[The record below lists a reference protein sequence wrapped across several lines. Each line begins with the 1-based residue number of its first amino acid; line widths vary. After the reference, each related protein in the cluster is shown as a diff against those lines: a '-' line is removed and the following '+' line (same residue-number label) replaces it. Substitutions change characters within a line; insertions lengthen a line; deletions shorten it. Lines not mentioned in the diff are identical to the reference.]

1 MWLASLHYIAII
13 LIICLTFYF
22 LILDR
27 KSKKA
32 NPQFPS
38 LVITVGIAFTFLG
51 VALGLR
57 DFNTDDPTAS
67 LSTLVSGIKTAFWGS
82 LTGVAASIV
91 LKIHSL
97 IYLKE
102 QEEEKRLDN
111 QIESFYR
118 KHNELVDNSQYLE
131 VINNNLNENNQKL
144 ILAVKA
150 LSIDL
155 DANNKNNM
163 QNILKAVENSLSG
176 IEQVQRSTQGV
187 IASEIS
193 ELRVEFVQY
202 AQKQAEQNT
211 EIFIQALESAIAK
224 FNENLTDSLGEN
236 FKQLNQSVNRL
247 VEWQTNYSQHV
258 EEQTQKYR
266 DIAIQIEQIKEHF
279 SKFIGHTDIFANV
292 IDQLEVTLESID
304 NKNHEFNTRIES
316 FYGALDSKIVDI
328 ENTRQI
334 LDRGFK
340 KVEEQMSYTMQAS
353 RKIFDDINNF
363 IEDSH
368 ATSLNVQK
376 QTNQEVQILV
386 QQMQTSF
393 EKTQKHLDESL
404 LTIENKLQQTLNQSL
419 ITLGQQLGS
428 LSTKFANDYEPI
440 TLNLKKILDSFE
452 KGM

>member
-111 QIESFYR
+111 QIESFYK

-368 ATSLNVQK
+368 KTSLNVQK

>member
-97 IYLKE
+97 MYLKE

-111 QIESFYR
+111 QIESFYK
-118 KHNELVDNSQYLE
+118 KHNELVDNSKYLE

-266 DIAIQIEQIKEHF
+266 DMAIQIQQIKEHF

>member
-111 QIESFYR
+111 QIESFYK

-131 VINNNLNENNQKL
+131 IINNNLNENNQKL

-247 VEWQTNYSQHV
+247 VAWQTNYSQHV

-368 ATSLNVQK
+368 TTSLNVQK

>member
-1 MWLASLHYIAII
+1 MWLASLHYIAIV

-97 IYLKE
+97 MYLKE
-102 QEEEKRLDN
+102 QEEERRLDN
-111 QIESFYR
+111 QIESFY
-118 KHNELVDNSQYLE
+118 KQHNELVDNSKYLE

-266 DIAIQIEQIKEHF
+266 DMAIQIQQIKEHF